1 MQERIPQITRLELG
15 AILLI
20 FGINKFAP
28 FLPNFELQGDALTFM
43 SALVGS
49 GYLMDMVALVE
60 IAVGAMLVSN
70 KYVPLALLLLAPI
83 SVNIVAFHAFLDPAN
98 IAPALIVA
106 VANVVLLFAYKPY
119 YNGALTQDAVANATV
134 AEKVHA

>member
-1 MQERIPQITRLELG
+1 MQERIPQITRLVLG

-20 FGINKFAP
+20 FGINKFAA
-28 FLPNFELQGDALTFM
+28 FLPNFELQGDALAFM
-43 SALVGS
+43 TALVGT
-49 GYLMDMVALVE
+49 GYIMPIVAIVE

-83 SVNIVAFHAFLDPAN
+83 SVNIVGFHAFLDPAN
-98 IAPALIVA
+98 IAPGLIVA
-106 VANVVLLFAYKPY
+106 AANLVLLFAYKPY
-119 YNGALTQDAVANATV
+119 YSGALTQDAVANPAA